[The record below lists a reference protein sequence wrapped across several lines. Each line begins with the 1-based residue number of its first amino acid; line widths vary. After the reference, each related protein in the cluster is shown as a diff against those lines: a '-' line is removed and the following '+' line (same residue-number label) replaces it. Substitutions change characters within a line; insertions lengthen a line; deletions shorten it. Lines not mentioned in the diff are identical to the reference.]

1 LTEFN
6 PRILFVPVS
15 GPYGMGEY
23 ARSAAIA
30 RAVRQRWTNAEIR
43 FVLSRVAPYAAEA
56 SFPATLLPSS
66 PTFHSAAVID
76 LIRTWR
82 PHVVIFD
89 NAGRA
94 AQLKAARRSGAHIIY
109 ISARQRQRRK
119 AFSWRWMPLID
130 EHWIAYPEFL
140 AGKLRFLE
148 RFKLKLLR
156 GPRVRYLD
164 VIFSRAGP
172 GAMAAVLSR
181 AGLEAQR
188 FVLVVPGGGTG
199 HPGALGAAV
208 QFLEAGRTIAAG
220 GVVTAFVGPAA
231 AGAAQAP
238 AEPNFR
244 HLGALPQ
251 QDLVELM
258 RHARLIVANG
268 GSTLLQALACGAA
281 CVAVP
286 IARDQA
292 LRIRRCVDLGV
303 AVKAN
308 LDAKH
313 IAARVTSLLGDERA
327 RAELARRA
335 AGLGLADGAD
345 IAVRALGKL
354 IEST

>member
-1 LTEFN
+1 
-6 PRILFVPVS
+6 LFVPVS

-23 ARSAAIA
+23 ARSSAIA
-30 RAVRQRWTNAEIR
+30 RAVQQRWTGADIR
-43 FVLSRVAPYAAEA
+43 FVLSSAAPYAAQA
-56 SFPATLLPSS
+56 PFPATLLPSS

-82 PHVVIFD
+82 PRVVIFD
-89 NAGRA
+89 NAGRT
-94 AQLKAARRSGAHIIY
+94 AQLRAARRSGAHVIY

-119 AFSWRWMPLID
+119 AFRWRWMALID

-140 AGKLRFLE
+140 AGKLGFLE
-148 RFKLKLLR
+148 RFKLKVLR
-156 GPRVRYLD
+156 VPRVRYLD
-164 VIFSRAGP
+164 VIFSRAAP
-172 GAMAAVLSR
+172 AAAMAAVLSR

-188 FVLVVPGGGTG
+188 FVLMVPGGGTG
-199 HPGALGAAV
+199 HRRALSATS
-208 QFLEAGRTIAAG
+208 QFLEAARELAAS
-220 GVVTAFVGPAA
+220 GVVTAFVGPADSRA
-231 AGAAQAP
+231 AESP
-238 AEPNFR
+238 VDSHLR

-303 AVKAN
+303 AVEAT
-308 LDAKH
+308 LDARR
-313 IAARVTSLLGDERA
+313 IAAGAAALLGDERA
-327 RAELARRA
+327 RTQMAQRA
-335 AGLGLADGAD
+335 AGLELADGAD
-345 IAVRALGKL
+345 VAVRALAKF
-354 IEST
+354 IESA

>member
-1 LTEFN
+1 
-6 PRILFVPVS
+6 
-15 GPYGMGEY
+15 MGEY
-23 ARSAAIA
+23 ARSSAIA
-30 RAVRQRWTNAEIR
+30 GAVRQRWTNAEIR
-43 FVLSRVAPYAAEA
+43 FVLSRAAPYAAQA
-56 SFPATLLPSS
+56 SFPATLVPSS
-66 PTFHSAAVID
+66 PTFHSATVID
-76 LIRTWR
+76 IIRTWR

-94 AQLKAARRSGAHIIY
+94 AQLRAARRSGAHVIY

-140 AGKLRFLE
+140 AGKLGFLE
-148 RFKLKLLR
+148 RLKLKLVR
-156 GPRVRYLD
+156 GPHVRYLD
-164 VIFSRAGP
+164 AIFSRAAP
-172 GAMAAVLSR
+172 GTLAAVLSR

-188 FVLVVPGGGTG
+188 FVLVAPGGGTG
-199 HPGALGAAV
+199 HPGALGATA
-208 QFLEAGRTIAAG
+208 QFLEAGRTIAAS

-231 AGAAQAP
+231 SDAAQAA

-244 HLGALPQ
+244 PLGVLPQ
-251 QDLVELM
+251 QDLLELM

-286 IARDQA
+286 IARDQV

-303 AVKAN
+303 AVEAR
-308 LDAKH
+308 LDAHH
-313 IAARVTSLLGDERA
+313 IAARATALLGDERA

-335 AGLGLADGAD
+335 AGLQLADGAD
-345 IAVRALGKL
+345 IAVRAIGKL

>member
-1 LTEFN
+1 MTELN

-23 ARSAAIA
+23 ARSLAIA
-30 RAVRQRWTNAEIR
+30 RAVCEHWTNAEVR
-43 FVLSRVAPYAAEA
+43 FVLSRAAPYAAH
-56 SFPATLLPSS
+56 SPFSATLVPSS
-66 PTFHSAAVID
+66 PTFHSAVVID
-76 LIRTWR
+76 LIRTFR
-82 PHVVIFD
+82 PHVVMFD

-94 AQLKAARRSGAHIIY
+94 VQLKAAQRSGAHVIY

-140 AGKLRFLE
+140 AGRLSLLE
-148 RFKLKLLR
+148 RFKLRLLR

-164 VIFSRAGP
+164 VIFSRAAP
-172 GAMAAVLSR
+172 GAAAEVLAR
-181 AGLEAQR
+181 AGLQGQR
-188 FVLVVPGGGTG
+188 FVLMVPGGGTG
-199 HPGALGAAV
+199 HPGSYGAAA
-208 QFLEAGRTIAAG
+208 QFLEAGRAMAAG
-220 GVVTAFVGPAA
+220 GVVTAFVGPAVP
-231 AGAAQAP
+231 GAAQAP
-238 AEPNFR
+238 AEPDFR

-251 QDLVELM
+251 QDLMELM

-286 IARDQA
+286 IADDQNS
-292 LRIRRCVDLGV
+292 RIRRCVHLGV
-303 AVKAN
+303 AVEAR
-308 LDAKH
+308 LDARH
-313 IAARVTSLLGDERA
+313 IAARATALLGDEQV

-335 AGLGLADGAD
+335 AGLELADGTD

-354 IEST
+354 LEST